1 LQLSQKYE
9 RWCGWS
15 NFDEDGNIIETETI
29 ERVKPVLEVLED
41 EVSEEDDDEDET
53 EEDET
58 WCGRQDDED
67 ESKNRNPRIIIK
79 QK

>member
-58 WCGRQDDED
+58 WCRT
-67 ESKNRNPRIIIK
+67 NRMTKTN
-79 QK
+79 QKIEIQE